1 MKIKYS
7 VNEKGEKVYTLKEKA
22 GNVVNSDA
30 HYKFIKIK
38 SIKESKE
45 TDSSD

>member
-1 MKIKYS
+1 M
-7 VNEKGEKVYTLKEKA
+7 NLRRCLEHDYTLKPVCPTCKKPTVE
-22 GNVVNSDA
+22 A

-45 TDSSD
+45 SSAQSPS